1 MNQEE
6 NDPFII
12 ALNKWKAR
20 VEQLAFFLFL
30 ILHLLLMGSV
40 VLTMLWAHF
49 QNYQK
54 ESITTP
60 EVERPHK

>member
-6 NDPFII
+6 IDPFII

-20 VEQLAFFLFL
+20 VEQLALFLFL

-49 QNYQK
+49 QDK
-54 ESITTP
+54 SATAP